1 VGRRW
6 SLRTLL
12 LTGRRRPQS
21 SLITE
26 PSTQDR
32 TRSQLYSQRS
42 GGSLVELQLVA
53 SPPLPLSRFTV
64 QLAFLRLHRQ
74 VLHSNFIFQPPV
86 SDFVSSLLEAPRTD
100 NVLASRRTDRSANAD
115 NWFLQPPAASCEV
128 SSPLCQ
134 LQPSQG
140 RRFCTERVC
149 RKQFFW
155 KQHERSSG
163 RDYKTI
169 NGLRLVASRSSRA
182 RGRGFLRF
190 ETPRLEAREARGL
203 RFSAPVQY
211 STPSAKPEARALQV
225 APRTLRQCQFY
236 MLLSVGRSQAKSYF
250 QKFSRYSQY
259 ISISDGY
266 I

>member
-1 VGRRW
+1 
-6 SLRTLL
+6 LRTLL
-12 LTGRRRPQS
+12 FTGRRRPQS

-64 QLAFLRLHRQ
+64 QLAFLRLYRQ

-140 RRFCTERVC
+140 RSFAPYEFAV
-149 RKQFFW
+149 
-155 KQHERSSG
+155 SSSFG
-163 RDYKTI
+163 NSM
-169 NGLRLVASRSSRA
+169 NGARA
-182 RGRGFLRF
+182 VIIRQSTACGLWL
-190 ETPRLEAREARGL
+190 PEAREL
-203 RFSAPVQY
+203 EV
-211 STPSAKPEARALQV
+211 EA
-225 APRTLRQCQFY
+225 F
-236 MLLSVGRSQAKSYF
+236 
-250 QKFSRYSQY
+250 
-259 ISISDGY
+259 
-266 I
+266 